1 MALSLSMLRG
11 AFRLSS
17 SLSSSTLS
25 SRALICLPC
34 AGSKVSPSF
43 ARPPFGGG
51 FGVFLDEKDVDCSF
65 LGTKGFASSA
75 AAKGG
80 VTPQQAYEYEVGI
93 KFARGDL
100 RSESGVGAGD
110 GYKTHTDKWLQ
121 GRWGS
126 AKSPMEMIAEAAP
139 IPVDGQTAICC
150 GGTTDPRAG
159 HPAEY
164 IKLYGTSFSQPAICK
179 YCGLKYYSTGHG
191 GHH

>member
-1 MALSLSMLRG
+1 MRYAYFFLFPPKITQGVLKR
-11 AFRLSS
+11 
-17 SLSSSTLS
+17 T
-25 SRALICLPC
+25 P
-34 AGSKVSPSF
+34 PSF
-43 ARPPFGGG
+43 FY
-51 FGVFLDEKDVDCSF
+51 VLTTSLLKHIHNM
-65 LGTKGFASSA
+65 
-75 AAKGG
+75 
-80 VTPQQAYEYEVGI
+80 QVGI